1 MDIRQ
6 GDLVEIIREDP
17 LRDPLAPTLYR
28 VISAAPGP
36 EGGVILHLE
45 VWPAEIGNFPV
56 EVFLDEGNDGCAV
69 I

>member
-1 MDIRQ
+1 MDIRK

-28 VISAAPGP
+28 VTSAAPGP
-36 EGGVILHLE
+36 EDSVILHLE
-45 VWPAEIGNFPV
+45 VWPAETGSFPV
-56 EVFLDEGNDGCAV
+56 EVFPDEGNDGCAV